1 MIRAGHTALLDTLN
15 MFSSG
20 DSVRISFVYWH
31 GSQTYKIKFFNK
43 DRTMKILV
51 RLSLDRRG
59 HTMTLS
65 IEFEALSSKGVT
77 CKRRLLVGN

>member
-1 MIRAGHTALLDTLN
+1 
-15 MFSSG
+15 
-20 DSVRISFVYWH
+20 
-31 GSQTYKIKFFNK
+31 
-43 DRTMKILV
+43 MKILV